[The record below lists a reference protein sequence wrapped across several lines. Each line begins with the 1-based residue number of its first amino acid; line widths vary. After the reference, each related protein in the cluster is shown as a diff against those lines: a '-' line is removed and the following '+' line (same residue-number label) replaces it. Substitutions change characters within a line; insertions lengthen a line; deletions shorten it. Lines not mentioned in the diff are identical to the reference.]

1 MCGPAALPVIAAASA
16 GLAAIGTVYT
26 GIQAQKQGNYQ
37 QKVAE
42 QNAKLS
48 AEAANQ
54 ETENTQQAALQH
66 YRKLAALQGQQRVQM
81 AAGGL
86 DVNFGNA
93 ADLTADTEM
102 LGREDARRIYDQGAQ
117 NVRGFDIEGRNY
129 RSQGQAARQ
138 QGSGAMVGSLFSA
151 AGTAL
156 GGAQQ
161 YRQLKVKMG

>member
-1 MCGPAALPVIAAASA
+1 MCGPAALPIIAAAGA
-16 GLAAIGTVYT
+16 GLAAVGTVYT
-26 GIQAQKQGNYQ
+26 GIQAQKQGQYQ

-54 ETENTQQAALQH
+54 ETLNTQEAALQH
-66 YRKLAALQGQQRVQM
+66 YRKVSALKGQQRVQM

-93 ADLTADTEM
+93 GDLTADTE
-102 LGREDARRIYDQGAQ
+102 LLAREDARRIYDQGAQ
-117 NVRGFDIEGRNY
+117 NVKGRDIEGVNFRAEG
-129 RSQGQAARQ
+129 RAAKQR
-138 QGSGAMVGSLFSA
+138 GDGAFVGSLFSA
-151 AGTAL
+151 ASTAL

-161 YRQLKVKMG
+161 YGQLKAKI

>member
-1 MCGPAALPVIAAASA
+1 MCDPATLAISAAVVSSVGSVYG
-16 GLAAIGTVYT
+16 GL
-26 GIQAQKQGNYQ
+26 QAQAQGRYQ
-37 QKVAE
+37 ERVAE

-66 YRKLAALQGQQRVQM
+66 YRKLAALQGQQRVQL

-93 ADLTADTEM
+93 ADLAADTEM
-102 LGREDARRIYDQGAQ
+102 LGREDARRIYDQGSQ

-138 QGSGAMVGSLFSA
+138 QGNGAMVGSLFSA

>member
-1 MCGPAALPVIAAASA
+1 MCGPAAVPIIAAAGA

-26 GIQAQKQGNYQ
+26 GIQAQKQGQYQ
-37 QKVAE
+37 ERVAE

-117 NVRGFDIEGRNY
+117 NVKGFDIEGVNY
-129 RSQGQAARQ
+129 RASGRAARQ
-138 QGSGAMVGSLFSA
+138 QGNGAFVGSLFSA
-151 AGTAL
+151 GATAL

-161 YRQLKVKMG
+161 YGQLKAKMG

>member
-1 MCGPAALPVIAAASA
+1 MCDPATLAISAAVVSSV
-16 GLAAIGTVYT
+16 GTVYS
-26 GIQAQKQGNYQ
+26 GVQAQAQGRYQ
-37 QKVAE
+37 QRVAE

-66 YRKLAALQGQQRVQM
+66 YRKVSALKGQQRVQM

-93 ADLTADTEM
+93 GDLTADTD
-102 LGREDARRIYDQGAQ
+102 LLAREDARRIYDQGAQ
-117 NVRGFDIEGRNY
+117 NVKGRDIEGVNFRAE
-129 RSQGQAARQ
+129 GKAAKQR
-138 QGSGAMVGSLFSA
+138 GNGAFVGSLFSA
-151 AGTAL
+151 ASTAL

-161 YRQLKVKMG
+161 YGQLKAKMG